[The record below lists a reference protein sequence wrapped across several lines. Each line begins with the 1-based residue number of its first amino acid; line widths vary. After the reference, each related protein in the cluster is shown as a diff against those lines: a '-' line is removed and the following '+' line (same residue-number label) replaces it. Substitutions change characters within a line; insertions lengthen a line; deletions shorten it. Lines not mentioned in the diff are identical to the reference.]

1 MSLTGLLTQRCTI
14 QRWAR
19 TVDDYGEMTPS
30 WSNSSTDV
38 PRLVQQKNAKT
49 EFTSAGR
56 DYEFDAMG
64 FFKPGVDIN
73 PQASDSGNGDRI
85 TIGSA
90 TYQVRGVGDET
101 GRNKMLTVYLERG

>member
-19 TVDDYGEMTPS
+19 TVDDYGEMSPS

-38 PRLVQQKNAKT
+38 PCLVQQKNARMKF
-49 EFTSAGR
+49 ESAGR

-64 FFKPGVDIN
+64 FFKPGVDIK
-73 PQASDSGNGDRI
+73 PQADDGGNGDRLSL
-85 TIGSA
+85 GSA
-90 TYQVRGVGDET
+90 TYQVRGVADET
-101 GRNKMLTVYLERG
+101 GRNKMLTVYLERV